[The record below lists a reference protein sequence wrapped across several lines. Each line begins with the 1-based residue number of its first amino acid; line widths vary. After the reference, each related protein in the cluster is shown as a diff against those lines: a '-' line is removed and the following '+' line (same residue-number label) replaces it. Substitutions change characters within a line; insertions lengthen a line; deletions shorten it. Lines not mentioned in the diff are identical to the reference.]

1 MRTVE
6 LSENV
11 LRLLEEPFLGEG
23 DLNSKLY
30 NLLRAEYLRRLN
42 YYRRVD
48 YRLRQKYGM
57 SFEEFMGKRML
68 KEYGYTWEVETDA
81 MEWETAISGIKTI
94 ERKLRELKEAPDADE
109 G

>member
-42 YYRRVD
+42 HYRRID

-57 SFEEFMGKRML
+57 SFEEFVDREVV
-68 KEYGYTWEVETDA
+68 KERGYTWEVETDA
-81 MEWETAISGIKTI
+81 MEWETAVSAIKTI
-94 ERKLRELKEAPDADE
+94 ERKLQELKGTSDANE